1 MFAQY
6 RIYLLIT
13 GLVFLLGCQE
23 APTKRKYVIAFSQCI
38 GNDAWRKTMLE
49 EMKRELSFY
58 PEMEFLYRDAEGS
71 NQQQVSQIRELM
83 KRHVDL
89 LIVSPNE
96 ASPLTP
102 IVDSVFREKI
112 SVIVTDRKTASGLYH
127 AYVGADNVAIGRLAG
142 QYMQQLSPQ
151 RLNIGIVTG
160 LRGSSASLER
170 MKGLKQVVDSLPSMH
185 VGIAL
190 HGDWTKNTAY
200 RLAKDNLST
209 LLKQDIIL
217 AFNDQMAKGIQQAYA
232 EAGYPDRKIV
242 GIDALPGAGNG
253 LEAVTDGILYAS
265 MLYPTGGAEAIRTA
279 IAILEKKPFT
289 RDNIL
294 GTLVIDQANAALM
307 GLQSQKIKD
316 QQEDIDKRQ
325 QLIAVQ
331 QEIYKNQ
338 QATLNTLGVS
348 LALAVVF
355 GVLSI
360 IVIRSNRRKN
370 ADLERQNEEIKRQQ
384 EQIISMSTQV
394 QDAAAAK
401 DKFFAQVSHEF
412 KTPLTLIMAPLD
424 ILQDERQLSAG
435 GREQLQRIQRNANTL
450 LQLVQNLVDIHRRE
464 NTKLQ
469 LKATAVDLPA
479 FIRQVLSNFK
489 PLAQQHRIS
498 LSFSNQSN
506 ATHIWLDPYLMEQA
520 ISNLLANSIK
530 FTKEQGKI
538 AMLIEDNNFGDY
550 IYIRVQDDG
559 IGISPSDIDHVFEP
573 FYQSK
578 PNRQGAGIGLA
589 HVKEIVEL
597 HHGQITVSSK
607 LQVGSAF
614 TLRLPVGNAHLREEE
629 MQAAPA
635 KIAFAPTKQEITV
648 PVDHDNLS
656 SFHSNK
662 AASIFIIDDHLD
674 IRQLLRSIMDKQY
687 NLLFAKSIDEAREK
701 LRDQHPDLII
711 SDIMLPD
718 GSGLELLKTIKSSPG
733 LSHIPVLLLSA
744 VDSEESKLDG
754 IKLMADAYL
763 NKPFQ
768 VAHLLAV
775 VENLL
780 QSRKQLKA
788 HFSSV
793 PQGATASL
801 QEHSLMSDQDKRFLQ
816 HVELLVEER
825 LSDQKLTT
833 EELAEAL
840 QISRVQLY
848 RKAKSLLNCS
858 MNEYILQR
866 RLTKA
871 KHLIREGFHINEI
884 AREVGFSSANYF
896 AVAFKKQFGQ
906 SPSAFRKELFK
917 R

>member
-1 MFAQY
+1 MSAYY
-6 RIYLLIT
+6 RIYLLIM

-58 PEMEFLYRDAEGS
+58 PDVEFLYRDAGGS
-71 NQQQVSQIRELM
+71 NQQQVAQIRELM
-83 KRHVDL
+83 KGHVDL

-102 IVDSVFREKI
+102 IVDSVFQEKVP
-112 SVIVTDRKTASGLYH
+112 VIVTDRKTASGLYH
-127 AYVGADNVAIGRLAG
+127 AYVGADNIAIGRLAG
-142 QYMQQLSPQ
+142 QYMHQLSSG
-151 RLNIGIVTG
+151 RLNIGVITG
-160 LRGSSASLER
+160 LRGSSASIER
-170 MKGLKQVVDSLPSMH
+170 KKGLIQVVDSLPSMH
-185 VGIAL
+185 IDITL
-190 HGDWTKNTAY
+190 EGDWTKETAY
-200 RLAKDNLST
+200 RLAKTNLSD
-209 LLKQDIIL
+209 LLRQDVVL
-217 AFNDQMAKGIQQAYA
+217 AFNDQMATGVQQAYA
-232 EAGYPDRKIV
+232 EAGYADRKIL
-242 GIDALPGAGNG
+242 GIDALPGVGNG
-253 LEAVTDGILYAS
+253 LEAVTQGMLYAS

-294 GTLVIDQANAALM
+294 GTLVIDQTNAALM
-307 GLQSQKIKD
+307 ALQSQKIKE

-325 QLIAVQ
+325 QLIAAQ

-338 QATLNTLGVS
+338 QATLNTLAVS

-370 ADLERQNEEIKRQQ
+370 RDLERQNEEIKQQ
-384 EQIISMSTQV
+384 QQQIISMSTQV

-401 DKFFAQVSHEF
+401 NKFFAQVSHEF
-412 KTPLTLIMAPLD
+412 KTPLTLILAPLD
-424 ILQDERQLSAG
+424 ILQEERQLSVE

-450 LQLVQNLVDIHRRE
+450 LQLVQNLVDIHRS
-464 NTKLQ
+464 NTTKLQ
-469 LKATAVDLPA
+469 LKTTSTALPA
-479 FIRQVLSNFK
+479 FIRQVLANFK
-489 PLAQQHRIS
+489 PFAQRQHIS
-498 LSFSNQSN
+498 LSFSNQSSVTN
-506 ATHIWLDPYLMEQA
+506 IWIDPYLMEQA
-520 ISNLLANSIK
+520 LSNLLTNAIR

-538 AMLIEDNNFGDY
+538 AILIEDNNFGDF

-573 FYQSK
+573 FYQGQSS
-578 PNRQGAGIGLA
+578 RQGSGIGLA

-607 LQVGSAF
+607 VNVGSAF

-629 MQAAPA
+629 MQRSPA
-635 KIAFAPTKQEITV
+635 NIPSAQLSTALATDQNDI
-648 PVDHDNLS
+648 S

-662 AASIFIIDDHLD
+662 AATIFIIDDHPE
-674 IRQLLRSIMDKQY
+674 IRQLLRSMMNKQY
-687 NLLFAKSIDEAREK
+687 NLVFAKNIGEAHEK

-744 VDSEESKLDG
+744 VDSEESKLHG
-754 IKLMADAYL
+754 IKLMADAYI

-768 VAHLLAV
+768 VAHLLAM

-793 PQGATASL
+793 PQGAGAST
-801 QEHSLMSDQDKRFLQ
+801 QDHSLMSDQDKRFLQ

-884 AREVGFSSANYF
+884 ANEVGFSSANYF